1 VTEVGLHEQNTAWDL
16 RAAWANNTRVR
27 VTLSEAC
34 MLKTIV
40 GKVSRVAVT
49 GAFVVIDGWHIPT
62 DQVRGIGKPT
72 NEDSDAYAQALRQ
85 PHVQE
90 ALK

>member
-27 VTLSEAC
+27 VTLGEAC

-49 GAFVVIDGWHIPT
+49 GAFVVIDGWHI
-62 DQVRGIGKPT
+62 GKPT